1 MWNDLERYFGSEF
14 LEENLDHSSIQKYS
28 YNYNYIFKLYKTTI
42 ETNNGTLSA
51 RAYYNIGK
59 LLDSN
64 PVVIVENKQDLCN
77 MFGNNTS
84 DFVKAAYFKSKELF
98 DLNIKKNV
106 QLTDT
111 SSKIYY
117 SLLEFLKQLN

>member
-1 MWNDLERYFGSEF
+1 M
-14 LEENLDHSSIQKYS
+14 
-28 YNYNYIFKLYKTTI
+28 YKTTI

-64 PVVIVENKQDLCN
+64 PVVIVENKQDLYN

-84 DFVKAAYFKSKELF
+84 DFVKAAYLKSKELF

-117 SLLEFLKQLN
+117 SLLEILKQLTDFEY